1 MSSKELA
8 LSYLFKA
15 KKRLKALYV
24 LFEEE
29 DYSDVIRE
37 AQEIVELCLKAMLRS
52 AGIEPPKIHEVS
64 SLLIEHRDRFS
75 EDVVKHF
82 NEISRI
88 SKRLRKERE
97 LAFYGEMD
105 FIPTEEYSEEDALEA
120 IKEAE
125 FVLRVAE
132 ETVSKL

>member
-1 MSSKELA
+1 MSSRELA

-15 KKRLKALYV
+15 KKRLKALQV

-64 SLLIEHRDRFS
+64 SLLIEHKDRFR
-75 EDVVKHF
+75 EDISKEF
-82 NEISRI
+82 EEIARISR
-88 SKRLRKERE
+88 RLRKERE
-97 LAFYGEMD
+97 LAFYGETD
-105 FIPTEEYSEEDALEA
+105 FIPTEEYTEEDAREA
-120 IKEAE
+120 IRGAE
-125 FVLRVAE
+125 FVLRIAE
-132 ETVSKL
+132 KTVYI